1 MLRSTKFRQKIA
13 QLSFKRRKGSRSLGN
28 VSLHAAATGKDQSE
42 LIQTASMHPRTQPGN
57 FSERPRTSLK
67 CQFLR
72 ELLCVWSI
80 RSSDDANGEGGITL
94 PLVIQS
100 VPGLLSSLTS
110 RRLGEGG
117 IRTSVAFGATALSK
131 ASFYLENSSPLLFLC

>member
-1 MLRSTKFRQKIA
+1 MSLR
-13 QLSFKRRKGSRSLGN
+13 
-28 VSLHAAATGKDQSE
+28 AAATGKDPSE
-42 LIQTASMHPRTQPGN
+42 LIRIPSMHPWTQPGN

-67 CQFLR
+67 CEFLC

-80 RSSDDANGEGGITL
+80 RSSDDANGEGGITFT
-94 PLVIQS
+94 LVIQS

-117 IRTSVAFGATALSK
+117 IRTLGYKNALIGPPEK
-131 ASFYLENSSPLLFLC
+131 LIFPL